1 MDEKELDWDAILKLF
16 PQALDVKH
24 IRSRWLKLRIQT
36 PFFMLKHL
44 CGIVKFLKTDLLPK
58 KLGREGG
65 GGGTGGGAG
74 VRDVPDDADDSS
86 DEGE

>member
-65 GGGTGGGAG
+65 GGAG
-74 VRDVPDDADDSS
+74 VHDVPDGADDSS